1 MVISRRSSAGS
12 TRMRNRAS
20 SVGSVAERQRWP
32 KWVYGE
38 GRDPDP
44 RFTMANERTFL
55 AWIRTAL
62 ALLASGVAL
71 EALRLSWSEP
81 VRRALAVFL
90 VVLGILVAGAAWWRW
105 GAGERALRDEESS
118 SRTMALLGLL
128 LSVGIAATGVVVLIA
143 AL

>member
-1 MVISRRSSAGS
+1 M
-12 TRMRNRAS
+12 
-20 SVGSVAERQRWP
+20 AEPQRWP

-81 VRRALAVFL
+81 VRRSLAAFL
-90 VVLGILVAGAAWWRW
+90 VVLGILVAGTAWWRW

-118 SRTMALLGLL
+118 PRTMALLGLL